1 MGHSAPQIC
10 LGSLTYA
17 HTVLRTATK
26 YCTVMELEETNIS
39 TRSTTS
45 PALAKL
51 FVLRRLTRELFAV
64 ANLQDCVFVIERH
77 FCSRSNRPVYDGHK
91 LKVGLKDVQIVIA
104 LT

>member
-1 MGHSAPQIC
+1 M
-10 LGSLTYA
+10 
-17 HTVLRTATK
+17 
-26 YCTVMELEETNIS
+26 
-39 TRSTTS
+39 
-45 PALAKL
+45 
-51 FVLRRLTRELFAV
+51 LTRELFAV